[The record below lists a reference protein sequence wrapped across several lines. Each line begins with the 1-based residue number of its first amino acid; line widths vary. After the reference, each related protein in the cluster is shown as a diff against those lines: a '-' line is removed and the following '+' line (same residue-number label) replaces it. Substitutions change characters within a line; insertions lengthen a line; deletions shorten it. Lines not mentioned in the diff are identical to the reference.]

1 MRATH
6 RPKSKRFL
14 LLVTAALLTGCSQ
27 ASQNSGTG
35 GAGTGG
41 SASGGSA
48 SGGGP
53 GDSGA
58 GGGGGTAN
66 GSGGQTGDAAQGD
79 VEVDTAPPADANG
92 ADGPA
97 DGAADRP
104 AGMGLAMG
112 VHTARALGTKAG
124 APNGYWEYL
133 PRGYGD
139 GTQRPLLVFW
149 HGSGEK
155 GNGSAADLP
164 RILTHG
170 PPKLIAAGQ
179 WPADRPF
186 IVLSPQHNLPDCF
199 KAGDA
204 HRDFLT
210 YAVGAYDVDPAR
222 VYQTGLSCGAIGTE
236 DFITRHGPAP
246 LAAAVLISGDVT
258 PMWDA
263 RGCGLVA
270 NLAMWTFHG
279 GADIIVS
286 PAGDNT
292 DMPKFIACPQ
302 PPRKDV
308 LYTVYPG
315 VDHDAW
321 TRTYDVSSGNNIYT
335 WLLTQKRP

>member
-6 RPKSKRFL
+6 GPRSKRFL
-14 LLVTAALLTGCSQ
+14 ILVTAALLAGCGQ

-41 SASGGSA
+41 GAGDASASGDR
-48 SGGGP
+48 P
-53 GDSGA
+53 VDSGA
-58 GGGGGTAN
+58 GGAGGTAS
-66 GSGGQTGDAAQGD
+66 GTGGQALDAAQG
-79 VEVDTAPPADANG
+79 EVDTALPADANG
-92 ADGPA
+92 ADGPIDQA
-97 DGAADRP
+97 

-112 VHTARALGTKAG
+112 VHTARALGTKVG

-133 PRGYGD
+133 PPGYGD
-139 GTQRPLLVFW
+139 GAQRPLLIFW

-155 GNGSAADLP
+155 GDGSAAQLP

-199 KAGDA
+199 QAGDA
-204 HRDFLT
+204 HRDFLN

-236 DFITRHGPAP
+236 DFLARYGPSQ

-270 NLAMWTFHG
+270 NLALWTFHG
-279 GADIIVS
+279 SADTTVL

-308 LYTVYPG
+308 RYTVYPG

-321 TRTYDVSSGNNIYT
+321 TQTYDLSSGNDIYA
-335 WLLTQKRP
+335 WLLMQKHP

>member
-1 MRATH
+1 
-6 RPKSKRFL
+6 
-14 LLVTAALLTGCSQ
+14 
-27 ASQNSGTG
+27 SGTG

-41 SASGGSA
+41 SSSGGA
-48 SGGGP
+48 P

-58 GGGGGTAN
+58 GDGGGTAN
-66 GSGGQTGDAAQGD
+66 GSGGQIADVTPRDVE
-79 VEVDTAPPADANG
+79 VEVDTAPPADSNG
-92 ADGPA
+92 ADGPTDRPA
-97 DGAADRP
+97 DLAADRA

-112 VHTARALGTKAG
+112 VHTARALGTKPG

-139 GTQRPLLVFW
+139 GTQRPLLIFW

-155 GNGSAADLP
+155 GNGGVAELP

-170 PPKLIAAGQ
+170 PPKVIAAGQ
-179 WPADRPF
+179 WPAERPF

-199 KAGDA
+199 QAGDA
-204 HRDFLT
+204 HRDFLN

-236 DFITRHGPAP
+236 DFITRHGPSQ

-279 GADIIVS
+279 GADTIVS
-286 PAGDNT
+286 PVGDNT

-308 LYTVYPG
+308 RYTVYPG

-321 TRTYDVSSGNNIYT
+321 TRTYDLSAGNDIYS
-335 WLLTQKRP
+335 WLLMQKHL

>member
-6 RPKSKRFL
+6 GPGSRH
-14 LLVTAALLTGCSQ
+14 LLVLVTTAALLVGCSQ
-27 ASQNSGTG
+27 ASQNGGTG

-41 SASGGSA
+41 RGSGGAASGVA
-48 SGGGP
+48 A

-58 GGGGGTAN
+58 GGGGGTAD
-66 GSGGQTGDAAQGD
+66 GSGGRTMDAAQTD
-79 VEVDTAPPADANG
+79 VQVDTADGSADR
-92 ADGPA
+92 PA
-97 DGAADRP
+97 DGA

-112 VHTARALGTKAG
+112 VHTARALGTKPG

-139 GTQRPLLVFW
+139 GTQRPLLIFW

-155 GNGSAADLP
+155 GNGSAAELP

-170 PPKLIAAGQ
+170 PPKVIAAGQ

-199 KAGDA
+199 QAGDA
-204 HRDFLT
+204 HRDFLS

-236 DFITRHGPAP
+236 DFITRHGPSP

-270 NLAMWTFHG
+270 SLAMWTFHG
-279 GADIIVS
+279 GADTIVS

-308 LYTVYPG
+308 RYTVYPG

-321 TRTYDVSSGNNIYT
+321 TRTYDLSAGNDIYA
-335 WLLTQKRP
+335 WLLMQKRQQ

>member
-1 MRATH
+1 MRALH
-6 RPKSKRFL
+6 GPKSRAFL
-14 LLVTAALLTGCSQ
+14 VLMTAALLVSCSQ
-27 ASQNSGTG
+27 SSESSGTG

-41 SASGGSA
+41 GGNGGSA
-48 SGGGP
+48 SGGAP

-58 GGGGGTAN
+58 GGSGGAAN
-66 GSGGQTGDAAQGD
+66 GSGGQTVDVAQGD
-79 VEVDTAPPADANG
+79 VEVDGARLADGSG
-92 ADGPA
+92 ADGPGDRPT
-97 DGAADRP
+97 DGP

-112 VHTARALGTKAG
+112 VHTARALGTRPG

-155 GNGSAADLP
+155 GNGSAAELP

-170 PPKLIAAGQ
+170 PPKVIAAGQ

-199 KAGDA
+199 QAGDA

-236 DFITRHGPAP
+236 DFITRHGPSP

-263 RGCGLVA
+263 RGCGLVSS
-270 NLAMWTFHG
+270 LAMWTFHG
-279 GADIIVS
+279 GADTIVS
-286 PAGDNT
+286 PTGDNT

-302 PPRKDV
+302 PPRRDV
-308 LYTVYPG
+308 RYTVYPG

-321 TRTYDVSSGNNIYT
+321 TRTYDLSAGNDIYA
-335 WLLTQKRP
+335 WLLMQKRP

>member
-1 MRATH
+1 MHASRGTES
-6 RPKSKRFL
+6 RRIL
-14 LLVTAALLTGCSQ
+14 VLVTAALLTSCSQ
-27 ASQNSGTG
+27 ASENNGTG
-35 GAGTGG
+35 GASGGTGG
-41 SASGGSA
+41 ASATGGSPA
-48 SGGGP
+48 
-53 GDSGA
+53 DSGA

-66 GSGGQTGDAAQGD
+66 GSGGQTMDATDKTDATLD
-79 VEVDTAPPADANG
+79 AAPPADAKG
-92 ADGPA
+92 TDGST
-97 DGAADRP
+97 DRP
-104 AGMGLAMG
+104 TGVGLAMG
-112 VHTARALGTKAG
+112 THMARALGTKPG

-133 PRGYGD
+133 PPGYGD

-155 GNGSAADLP
+155 GDGSAAELP

-199 KAGDA
+199 QAGDA
-204 HRDFLT
+204 HRDFLN

-236 DFITRHGPAP
+236 DFVARHGPSQ

-270 NLAMWTFHG
+270 DLAMWTFHG
-279 GADIIVS
+279 SADTTVL

-308 LYTVYPG
+308 RYTVYPG

-321 TRTYDVSSGNNIYT
+321 TQTYDLSSGNDIYA
-335 WLLTQKRP
+335 WLLMQKRP